1 MNAVAS
7 IFLVME
13 LKRDLICR
21 TSDALDCTRREEGE
35 TDDRSSS
42 RARCLP
48 RTPMIL
54 ASFLHPRGDPLKS
67 PVSDCRRNSSVR
79 RQDCDS
85 ASGDGGSRR
94 FAADAS
100 VIASAVATV
109 KEERLVRVEES

>member
-7 IFLVME
+7 IFLVMK

-21 TSDALDCTRREEGE
+21 ARDALDCTRREEGD

-48 RTPMIL
+48 RTPIL
-54 ASFLHPRGDPLKS
+54 SSFLHPKGDSLRS
-67 PVSDCRRNSSVR
+67 PVSDCRRSSSAR
-79 RQDCDS
+79 RQDCDA

-100 VIASAVATV
+100 VVASAVATV